1 MMTKLN
7 DEVNRI
13 NPNYHGSQKSFY
25 FGKAKISEG
34 VSLWA
39 GKWKPISNMTGY
51 GGKYDDLT
59 LEGRGFSLNE
69 IDEVRLSRE
78 GLKTLIAQLPEFEGE
93 IA

>member
-1 MMTKLN
+1 
-7 DEVNRI
+7 
-13 NPNYHGSQKSFY
+13 
-25 FGKAKISEG
+25 
-34 VSLWA
+34 
-39 GKWKPISNMTGY
+39 MTGY